1 MKATRPARSARSAKT
16 GWIRVQVGH
25 EALTTTTR
33 PSGILIDGSEE
44 IIPADAVIIA
54 FGYLPDIPKWVS
66 DHSVN
71 SRSNG
76 CIEVAPKD
84 HLPFQTSNSKIFAG
98 GDVVR
103 GSDLVVTAVFEGR
116 EAAKSILSYLS
127 V

>member
-1 MKATRPARSARSAKT
+1 M
-16 GWIRVQVGH
+16 
-25 EALTTTTR
+25 
-33 PSGILIDGSEE
+33 IDGSEE
-44 IIPADAVIIA
+44 IISADAVIIA
-54 FGYLPDIPKWVS
+54 FGYLPNIPKWVS

-98 GDVVR
+98 GDVAR